1 MYDQIMERE
10 LYTNQT
16 KPYSEQVGY
25 APLANVIRT
34 LERIEK
40 ATHSDVNNIRER
52 KKQELESGD
61 DFIVLKNMI
70 HENLKEII
78 EMIEKRNNMDNGP
91 DRAKLGRTIRLSIKR
106 CENNFENLKK
116 IKVKGKKEEKIKKRE
131 IRQKIMEIIN
141 ENITECKRLERGM
154 NQIDDENVLDDIEM
168 GIMNGNIIDEKT
180 FRRNLQLIDLPE
192 AVMMNENEKELDRL
206 LDILGNNVLIIKD
219 IANEQ
224 QSIINETTQ
233 RIQIITEKAEDVNDR
248 LYMYNDQLYQIVHA
262 KNPGY
267 RMCLQITVILLLLG
281 VVGAIISLF
290 S

>member
-61 DFIVLKNMI
+61 EFIVLKNMI
-70 HENLKEII
+70 HENLKGII

-91 DRAKLGRTIRLSIKR
+91 DRAKLGRTIRLSIRK
-106 CENNFENLKK
+106 CDADFEKLKK

>member
-61 DFIVLKNMI
+61 EFIVLKNMI

-248 LYMYNDQLYQIVHA
+248 LYMYNDQLYQIIHA